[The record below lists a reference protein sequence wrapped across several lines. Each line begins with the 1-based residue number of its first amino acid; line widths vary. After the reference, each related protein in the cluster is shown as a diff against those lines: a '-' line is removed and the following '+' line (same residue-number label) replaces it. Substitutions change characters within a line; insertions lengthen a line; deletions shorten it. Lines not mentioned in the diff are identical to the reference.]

1 MNKKINIGVEE
12 LEEIEVGYD
21 AAGGNMEVDQD
32 EVPEGTL
39 LFYDFVSSSSPL
51 PVEDGHYDHIK
62 YSHAWIWVGEEDKQ
76 GVADEFYRIL
86 SVGGT
91 VFIRDY
97 LARFDWETG
106 EDIELTHAQW
116 MERLTTYFNESKWD
130 IGPSVI
136 LADGF
141 TIEITLTKKEESV
154 NMENKERN
162 LEIVLG
168 CMEAMIEC
176 SDGVPLDQPA
186 HHNAKYTMGELV
198 TVYEMIRQGHIQ
210 LVPVK

>member
-97 LARFDWETG
+97 LARFDWEKG
-106 EDIELTHAQW
+106 EEVELTYAQW
-116 MERLTTYFNESKWD
+116 MERLTTYFSESKWD
-130 IGPSVI
+130 IGPSMI

-141 TIEITLTKKEESV
+141 TVEITLTKKE
-154 NMENKERN
+154 
-162 LEIVLG
+162 
-168 CMEAMIEC
+168 
-176 SDGVPLDQPA
+176 
-186 HHNAKYTMGELV
+186 
-198 TVYEMIRQGHIQ
+198 
-210 LVPVK
+210 